1 MIDLKINNGEHV
13 RDYAR
18 RTILHNIVTLE
29 LPPGTAVSEN
39 ELSAS
44 LKISRTPVR
53 EALLE
58 MRRLELVE
66 AFPQKGSYVTKID
79 YRLIEDAHFIRTTL
93 ETAVVR
99 LICKEGLPPV
109 YLQKLE
115 ENLEQQKFYENA
127 VDSHYLLLELDN
139 AFHRLLFDAVG
150 KIQAYEFMQVQMLHF
165 DRLRNLSYLILKN
178 KKNYR
183 TVEDHENILYALKR
197 KDGELADMVMTLHL
211 SRHQAE
217 RAELEQHCPEYIKH

>member
-1 MIDLKINNGEHV
+1 MTELKMKDGEHV

-18 RTILHNIVTLE
+18 RIILNSIITLE

-44 LKISRTPVR
+44 LNISRTPVR

-93 ETAVVR
+93 ESAVVR
-99 LICKEGLPPV
+99 LACKEGISPY
-109 YLQKLE
+109 YLRKLQA
-115 ENLEQQKFYENA
+115 NLEQQKGCEDTPGA
-127 VDSHYLLLELDN
+127 HYVLAELDN
-139 AFHRLLFDAVG
+139 AFHQLLFESVD
-150 KIQAYEFMQVQMLHF
+150 KLQAYEFMKVQMVHF
-165 DRLRNLSYLILKN
+165 DRLRNLSYLMLKN

-183 TVEDHENILYALKR
+183 TVDDHENILYAVQKR
-197 KDGELADMVMTLHL
+197 DDELADMVMTRHL
-211 SRHQAE
+211 SRHLAE
-217 RAELEQHCPEYIKH
+217 KPVLEQCCPEYFK

>member
-1 MIDLKINNGEHV
+1 MINLKMKEGEHV

-18 RTILHNIVTLE
+18 RTILHNIITLE

-39 ELSAS
+39 ELSIS

-99 LICKEGLPPV
+99 LACKEGISPF
-109 YLQKLE
+109 YIEKLQ
-115 ENLEQQKFYENA
+115 ENLAQQKCHKDNLGA
-127 VDSHYLLLELDN
+127 HYLLTELDN
-139 AFHRLLFDAVG
+139 AFHRLLFESVD
-150 KIQAYEFMQVQMLHF
+150 KLHAYEFMKVQMVHF
-165 DRLRNLSYLILKN
+165 DRLRNLSYMTLKN

-183 TVEDHENILYALKR
+183 TVDDHENILYAVQKR
-197 KDGELADMVMTLHL
+197 DDELADMVMSRHL
-211 SRHQAE
+211 SRHLAE
-217 RAELEQHCPEYIKH
+217 RAELEQCCPEYFKH